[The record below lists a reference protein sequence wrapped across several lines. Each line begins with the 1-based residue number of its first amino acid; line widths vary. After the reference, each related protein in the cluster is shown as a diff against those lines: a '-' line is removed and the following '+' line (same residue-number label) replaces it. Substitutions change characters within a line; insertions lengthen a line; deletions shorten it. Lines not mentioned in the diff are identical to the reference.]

1 MGSLIDGT
9 PVVSKQVCEIGRSAR
24 FTTAFDCWSIDIFH
38 FPAHNFLMLYCPSAQ
53 ITGVSFSLYSSEE
66 IRKLSVKRITN
77 PLQFDS
83 LNHPTIGG
91 LYDPALGPQKAGEVY
106 VLTRSL
112 LFKMARIALPS
123 SFRPYYPFP

>member
-1 MGSLIDGT
+1 MIHFL
-9 PVVSKQVCEIGRSAR
+9 AH
-24 FTTAFDCWSIDIFH
+24 DI
-38 FPAHNFLMLYCPSAQ
+38 LMLCCPSAQ

-106 VLTRSL
+106 VFARPLV
-112 LFKMARIALPS
+112 FKGARITIVC
-123 SFRPYYPFP
+123 FK